1 MQPSSEPNAERPEE
15 GTIDISQSTN
25 LEQVPSTSSQDRLP
39 REAQEQRSNQDQLDS
54 PAAQVTYN
62 IDSSVTNNNFTFGTS
77 SSVPNITINVTA
89 SPPGAKKRA
98 RASEDE
104 DGTDGEA
111 QDESYSTRLRAR
123 TKGKRVRTSG
133 R

>member
-54 PAAQVTYN
+54 PAAQITYN

-123 TKGKRVRTSG
+123 TKGKRARTSG